1 MKNSNTN
8 IVSLKVFLNY
18 TKNYWWFLTYESV
31 LCNGILPGEMISA
44 YVLILPKISKALF
57 NDILP
62 QIFSWKAISAHFDE
76 KRVFCLFWQKSN
88 TFSVFSSVEKYIFEV
103 ILKDTKENFS
113 IVNLACWFCTSLFQL
128 TWLSTVLTTSRGIEL
143 CAVQEKL
150 IVHQTMTLIFF

>member
-18 TKNYWWFLTYESV
+18 TKNYWWLLTYELV
-31 LCNGILPGEMISA
+31 LCNGIFPGEMISA

-76 KRVFCLFWQKSN
+76 KRVFCLF
-88 TFSVFSSVEKYIFEV
+88 
-103 ILKDTKENFS
+103 
-113 IVNLACWFCTSLFQL
+113 
-128 TWLSTVLTTSRGIEL
+128 
-143 CAVQEKL
+143 
-150 IVHQTMTLIFF
+150 